1 LSINFITKMG
11 KQQKKQ
17 EVPET
22 ANVKSSGVSTF
33 FVIVLFGILGVG
45 CGVGYQHIMEQ
56 LELNN
61 NALVAKI
68 GSLQDEISSVKESQ
82 ASISFENEIAT
93 IGQLKEDLQ
102 STRLQMNVEADNIN
116 QVKSGLAIVKTNVE
130 GLNKNVVEAKQS
142 ANSAQEKVSGSIGD
156 IEILKG
162 SLENLLSDSKA
173 VKTAVDSK
181 LAQAHSAL
189 AEQSASTTQ
198 RINAAET
205 ELATKISSAIEEAV
219 AAKQLADESKQAVAD
234 ASIANEQKLN
244 DKLEQ
249 IKQNIEYLLAAK
261 QSADE
266 SKQAVAEAS
275 IANEQKLNDKLEQ
288 IKQNIGYLMD
298 GRKSNEAKMAD
309 LASSLN
315 SALSAVVHK
324 SDLDEINGEIS
335 SMKTTIEKVQSSSAD
350 QSKSLADAIKSFK
363 GKADRLNANIKMTT
377 NEMNGIREMVTN
389 MVAMN
394 EDATEAPPLEE

>member
-1 LSINFITKMG
+1 MG

-17 EVPET
+17 EVAE
-22 ANVKSSGVSTF
+22 ASNVKSSGVSAV
-33 FVIVLFGILGVG
+33 FVILLFGIVGVG

-61 NALVAKI
+61 NALVTKI
-68 GSLQDEISSVKESQ
+68 GSLQDEILSIKESQ

-102 STRLQMNVEADNIN
+102 STRLQ
-116 QVKSGLAIVKTNVE
+116 
-130 GLNKNVVEAKQS
+130 
-142 ANSAQEKVSGSIGD
+142 VSGTVSD
-156 IEILKG
+156 IELLKG
-162 SLENLLSDSKA
+162 SLENLLSESKA

-205 ELATKISSAIEEAV
+205 ELATKISSALEEAV

-249 IKQNIEYLLAAK
+249 IKQNI
-261 QSADE
+261 
-266 SKQAVAEAS
+266 
-275 IANEQKLNDKLEQ
+275 
-288 IKQNIGYLMD
+288 GYLMD
-298 GRKSNEAKMAD
+298 GHKSNQAKMAE
-309 LASSLN
+309 LATSLN
-315 SALSAVVHK
+315 SALTTVVQK
-324 SDLDEINGEIS
+324 SDLDGINGEIS
-335 SMKTTIEKVQSSSAD
+335 SMKTTIEKVESSSAD
-350 QSKSLADAIKSFK
+350 QNKNLADAIKSFE
-363 GKADRLNANIKMTT
+363 GKANRLNANIKMTT

-394 EDATEAPPLEE
+394 EDATEAPLEE

>member
-102 STRLQMNVEADNIN
+102 STRLQ
-116 QVKSGLAIVKTNVE
+116 
-130 GLNKNVVEAKQS
+130 
-142 ANSAQEKVSGSIGD
+142 VSGSIGD

-249 IKQNIEYLLAAK
+249 IKQNIEYLL
-261 QSADE
+261 
-266 SKQAVAEAS
+266 
-275 IANEQKLNDKLEQ
+275 
-288 IKQNIGYLMD
+288 D

>member
-1 LSINFITKMG
+1 MG

-17 EVPET
+17 EVVE
-22 ANVKSSGVSTF
+22 ASNVNSSGVSSF
-33 FVIVLFGILGVG
+33 FVILLFGIVGVG

-68 GSLQDEISSVKESQ
+68 GSLQDEISSIKESQ

-142 ANSAQEKVSGSIGD
+142 ANSAQEKVSGSVSD
-156 IEILKG
+156 IELLKS
-162 SLENLLSDSKA
+162 SLENLLSESKA

-205 ELATKISSAIEEAV
+205 ELAGKISSALEEAV

-234 ASIANEQKLN
+234 AGAANEQKLN
-244 DKLEQ
+244 DKLE
-249 IKQNIEYLLAAK
+249 L
-261 QSADE
+261 
-266 SKQAVAEAS
+266 
-275 IANEQKLNDKLEQ
+275 

-298 GRKSNEAKMAD
+298 GHKSNEAKMAQ
-309 LASSLN
+309 LTTSLN
-315 SALSAVVHK
+315 SALTTLVQK
-324 SDLDEINGEIS
+324 SDLDGINGEIS
-335 SMKTTIEKVQSSSAD
+335 TMKKTIEKVESSSAD
-350 QSKSLADAIKSFK
+350 QSKNLADAIKSFE
-363 GKADRLNANIKMTT
+363 GKANRLNANIKMTT

-394 EDATEAPPLEE
+394 EDATEAPLEE

>member
-1 LSINFITKMG
+1 MG

-17 EVPET
+17 EVAE
-22 ANVKSSGVSTF
+22 ASNVKSSGVSAV
-33 FVIVLFGILGVG
+33 FVILLFGIVGVG

-61 NALVAKI
+61 NALVTKI
-68 GSLQDEISSVKESQ
+68 GSLQDEILSIKESQ

-142 ANSAQEKVSGSIGD
+142 ASSAQEKVSGTVSD
-156 IEILKG
+156 IELLKG
-162 SLENLLSDSKA
+162 SLENLLSESKA

-205 ELATKISSAIEEAV
+205 ELATKISSALEEAV

-249 IKQNIEYLLAAK
+249 IKQNI
-261 QSADE
+261 
-266 SKQAVAEAS
+266 
-275 IANEQKLNDKLEQ
+275 
-288 IKQNIGYLMD
+288 GYLMD
-298 GRKSNEAKMAD
+298 GHKSNQAKMAE
-309 LASSLN
+309 LATSLN
-315 SALSAVVHK
+315 SALTTVVQK
-324 SDLDEINGEIS
+324 SDLDGINGEIS
-335 SMKTTIEKVQSSSAD
+335 SMKTTIEKVESSSAD
-350 QSKSLADAIKSFK
+350 QNKNLADAIKSFE
-363 GKADRLNANIKMTT
+363 GKANRLNANIKMTT

-394 EDATEAPPLEE
+394 EDATEAPLEE

>member
-1 LSINFITKMG
+1 MG

-249 IKQNIEYLLAAK
+249 IKQNIEYLL
-261 QSADE
+261 
-266 SKQAVAEAS
+266 
-275 IANEQKLNDKLEQ
+275 
-288 IKQNIGYLMD
+288 D

>member
-1 LSINFITKMG
+1 MG

-102 STRLQMNVEADNIN
+102 STRLQ
-116 QVKSGLAIVKTNVE
+116 
-130 GLNKNVVEAKQS
+130 
-142 ANSAQEKVSGSIGD
+142 
-156 IEILKG
+156 
-162 SLENLLSDSKA
+162 
-173 VKTAVDSK
+173 
-181 LAQAHSAL
+181 
-189 AEQSASTTQ
+189 
-198 RINAAET
+198 INAAET

-249 IKQNIEYLLAAK
+249 IKQNIEYLL
-261 QSADE
+261 
-266 SKQAVAEAS
+266 
-275 IANEQKLNDKLEQ
+275 
-288 IKQNIGYLMD
+288 D

>member
-1 LSINFITKMG
+1 MG

-102 STRLQMNVEADNIN
+102 STRLQ
-116 QVKSGLAIVKTNVE
+116 
-130 GLNKNVVEAKQS
+130 
-142 ANSAQEKVSGSIGD
+142 
-156 IEILKG
+156 
-162 SLENLLSDSKA
+162 
-173 VKTAVDSK
+173 
-181 LAQAHSAL
+181 
-189 AEQSASTTQ
+189 
-198 RINAAET
+198 INAAET

>member
-1 LSINFITKMG
+1 MG

-102 STRLQMNVEADNIN
+102 STRLQ
-116 QVKSGLAIVKTNVE
+116 
-130 GLNKNVVEAKQS
+130 
-142 ANSAQEKVSGSIGD
+142 VSGSIGD

>member
-249 IKQNIEYLLAAK
+249 IKQNIEYLL
-261 QSADE
+261 
-266 SKQAVAEAS
+266 
-275 IANEQKLNDKLEQ
+275 
-288 IKQNIGYLMD
+288 D

>member
-1 LSINFITKMG
+1 MG

-17 EVPET
+17 EVVE
-22 ANVKSSGVSTF
+22 ASNVKSSGVSSF
-33 FVIVLFGILGVG
+33 FVILLFGIVGVG

-68 GSLQDEISSVKESQ
+68 GSLQDEISSIKESQ

-102 STRLQMNVEADNIN
+102 STRLQ
-116 QVKSGLAIVKTNVE
+116 
-130 GLNKNVVEAKQS
+130 
-142 ANSAQEKVSGSIGD
+142 VSGSVSD
-156 IEILKG
+156 IELLKS
-162 SLENLLSDSKA
+162 SLENLLSESKA

-205 ELATKISSAIEEAV
+205 ELAGKISSALEEAV

-234 ASIANEQKLN
+234 AGAANEQKLN
-244 DKLEQ
+244 DKLE
-249 IKQNIEYLLAAK
+249 L
-261 QSADE
+261 
-266 SKQAVAEAS
+266 
-275 IANEQKLNDKLEQ
+275 

-298 GRKSNEAKMAD
+298 GHKSNEAKMAQ
-309 LASSLN
+309 LTTSLN
-315 SALSAVVHK
+315 SALTTLVQK
-324 SDLDEINGEIS
+324 SDLDGINGEIS
-335 SMKTTIEKVQSSSAD
+335 TMKKTIEKVESSSAD
-350 QSKSLADAIKSFK
+350 QSKNLADAIKSFE
-363 GKADRLNANIKMTT
+363 GKANRLNANIKMTT

-394 EDATEAPPLEE
+394 EDATEAPLEE